1 MRPEEISYDNKL
13 FALHMRTVKNFYKI
27 IGQDGTG
34 DIQLS
39 FLKNYFILNDIFDGE
54 LNDF

>member
-1 MRPEEISYDNKL
+1 
-13 FALHMRTVKNFYKI
+13 MRTVKNFYKI